1 MTFCANG
8 LSATVLSAPT
18 AILQDGAGEVDA
30 LSLLMSVKAPPVP
43 VDIETK

>member
-1 MTFCANG
+1 MTFSANG

-30 LSLLMSVKAPPVP
+30 LSLLMSVKASP